1 MPDLSSR
8 ALDTGS
14 RSSLQ
19 RSQMAANGGGID
31 RATPVA
37 SYEAE
42 LSTAVQAAWAVGCLH
57 ALSRFLALCNL
68 TWATVVLLGAFASKL
83 LPHDFAFVVGLIVLE
98 ATRLASAAFFTR
110 LLNRTLV
117 SLSQDPKKIHHN
129 EDGQYSYA
137 HRARIFSH
145 FLQGILI
152 SPSFILPAI
161 RILPLSYDHK
171 IHNLLIP
178 LNYDYINVPDIH
190 NLLRSLRIFYS
201 LVLINSL
208 VTLVNLIC
216 SAIAFCSL
224 NKPPEQSI
232 LRYYDKVLENAMTCG
247 VVEADD
253 FVFLCFAYKMLGA
266 EYSRNVQPEAVAKN
280 HKRLI
285 QYLYAHRLGMDFL
298 QIYLDVEDVFVRQAA
313 ANMVGFW
320 ANSGW
325 GGLEEPVKLPEELL
339 TKLADRVGTGQVGW
353 AAINSFGSLAR
364 KPAGAMLV
372 KRTRTSRGES
382 LLARLADLIDVT
394 SSRSLSLVR
403 TLIVYYQE
411 LCVNESKPP
420 KIFEDPDPSTSLVP
434 KLKELVEGA
443 KVHRLRVQAAYLLL
457 MMGEVCD
464 PTLITAI
471 DPIKDSY
478 WFESEVSMLKL
489 LREYISE
496 DNIDVSGIL
505 SDIRKDTNI
514 SPPPWTKKLHH
525 HMEC

>member
-1 MPDLSSR
+1 
-8 ALDTGS
+8 
-14 RSSLQ
+14 
-19 RSQMAANGGGID
+19 MAANGGGID

-42 LSTAVQAAWAVGCLH
+42 LSTAVQAARGVGSLH

-161 RILPLSYDHK
+161 RIFPLSYDYIKVLDIDKIHK
-171 IHNLLIP
+171 IHNLLS
-178 LNYDYINVPDIH
+178 
-190 NLLRSLRIFYS
+190 SLRIFYS

-298 QIYLDVEDVFVRQAA
+298 QIYLDAEDAFVRQAA
-313 ANMVGFW
+313 ANVVGFW
-320 ANSGW
+320 ADSWW
-325 GGLEEPVKLPEELL
+325 GGLEKPVKLPEELL
-339 TKLADRVGTGQVGW
+339 TKLADRVGLGQVGW

-394 SSRSLSLVR
+394 SSRSLAPVR

-457 MMGEVCD
+457 MMG
-464 PTLITAI
+464 
-471 DPIKDSY
+471 
-478 WFESEVSMLKL
+478 
-489 LREYISE
+489 
-496 DNIDVSGIL
+496 
-505 SDIRKDTNI
+505 
-514 SPPPWTKKLHH
+514 
-525 HMEC
+525 